1 MKNKLLLLILSVALI
16 VSLLALS
23 SCSDTG
29 GADADSE
36 TNVPTDTQDTST
48 DKTDTGNSSDDTVD
62 SSYSDEN
69 DSDEGGSEIFDHEHI
84 WNHWAHIKIPT
95 CSEEGLN
102 ERLCIMCG
110 EIDSMTVEKL
120 QHSYV
125 GMEFPPIGN
134 EPGYIEY
141 ACKYCDDSYRE
152 EV

>member
-23 SCSDTG
+23 SCSDTD
-29 GADADSE
+29 GADTDSE
-36 TNVPTDTQDTST
+36 TNMPTDTQDIST
-48 DKTDTGNSSDDTVD
+48 DNTDT
-62 SSYSDEN
+62 
-69 DSDEGGSEIFDHEHI
+69 DEGGSEIFDHEHI

-152 EV
+152 EI

>member
-23 SCSDTG
+23 SCSYTG
-29 GADADSE
+29 GTDTDSE
-36 TNVPTDTQDTST
+36 TNMPTDTQDTST
-48 DKTDTGNSSDDTVD
+48 DNTDT
-62 SSYSDEN
+62 
-69 DSDEGGSEIFDHEHI
+69 DEGGSEIFDHEHI

-110 EIDSMTVEKL
+110 KIDSMTVEKL

-152 EV
+152 EL

>member
-23 SCSDTG
+23 SCSDTD
-29 GADADSE
+29 GADTDSE
-36 TNVPTDTQDTST
+36 TNMPTDTQGTST
-48 DKTDTGNSSDDTVD
+48 DNTDT
-62 SSYSDEN
+62 
-69 DSDEGGSEIFDHEHI
+69 DEGGSEIFDHEHI
-84 WNHWAHIKIPT
+84 WNHWVYIKTAT
-95 CSEEGLN
+95 CSEEGLR
-102 ERLCIMCG
+102 ERSCMMCG
-110 EIDSMTVEKL
+110 EIDSMPVEKT